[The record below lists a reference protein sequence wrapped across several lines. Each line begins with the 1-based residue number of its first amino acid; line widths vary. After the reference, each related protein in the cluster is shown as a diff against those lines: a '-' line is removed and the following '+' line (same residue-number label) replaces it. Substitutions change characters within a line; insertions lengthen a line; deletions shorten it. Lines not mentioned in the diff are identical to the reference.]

1 MLAAE
6 PPRRILIGFLG
17 VSHSHALEKFKVVR
31 ESSEFELIGVVE
43 DAEAVREPYAR
54 LGAKFISREE
64 LFARAEVVVVDSAVA
79 DHARDAK
86 LALSVGKHVHV
97 EKPPATTLREFEELV
112 DLARAKKRLMQVGY
126 MWRFNR
132 GFNHALEAAH
142 QGWLGEV

>member
-43 DAEAVREPYAR
+43 DAEAVRAPYAR

-64 LFARAEVVVVDSAVA
+64 PFARAEVVVVDSAVA

-86 LALSVGKHVHV
+86 LALPC
-97 EKPPATTLREFEELV
+97 PPASTFTSRSRPPPHYASSRSWWISP
-112 DLARAKKRLMQVGY
+112 ARRSA
-126 MWRFNR
+126 
-132 GFNHALEAAH
+132 
-142 QGWLGEV
+142 